1 MMSFEEMDEP
11 RSLPRRLVRLFF
23 AIANSEL
30 VNVNGTKPGG
40 LLPVWEVL
48 EAMTTARRDGR
59 FCSPC

>member
-1 MMSFEEMDEP
+1 MSHGPFHVD
-11 RSLPRRLVRLFF
+11 SFGFFF

-48 EAMTTARRDGR
+48 EAMTKARRDGR